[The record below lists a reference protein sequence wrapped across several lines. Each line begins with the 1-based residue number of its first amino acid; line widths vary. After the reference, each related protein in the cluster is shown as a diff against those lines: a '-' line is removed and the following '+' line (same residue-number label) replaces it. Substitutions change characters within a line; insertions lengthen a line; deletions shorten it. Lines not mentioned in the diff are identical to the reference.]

1 MILNLMSLDEQD
13 QLFLSTNYLSYI
25 ILPFEPCSV
34 FPVPV
39 YSYLS
44 WAFIFSIFLFPV
56 PSPTHQRKSVR
67 TAGLPS
73 EHGVLAAH
81 WQAEAH
87 HLDCC
92 HERDLVCRAAQSFQ
106 TLQEIKWDEAF
117 CSLYI
122 IIRPIGT
129 GKVTW
134 PLRAADRIARSLKN
148 CGKKITVNLMNNY
161 INSV

>member
-1 MILNLMSLDEQD
+1 VWGPKILAMILNLISLDEQN
-13 QLFLSTNYLSYI
+13 QLFLFTYYFSYI

-56 PSPTHQRKSVR
+56 RSPTHQRKTLLGLYLQSVR
-67 TAGLPS
+67 TTGLPS

-106 TLQEIKWDEAF
+106 TLQEIKLGEAF
-117 CSLYI
+117 CNPFSTI
-122 IIRPIGT
+122 QPIGFFFSFIFLCS
-129 GKVTW
+129 KEHFF
-134 PLRAADRIARSLKN
+134 
-148 CGKKITVNLMNNY
+148 
-161 INSV
+161 